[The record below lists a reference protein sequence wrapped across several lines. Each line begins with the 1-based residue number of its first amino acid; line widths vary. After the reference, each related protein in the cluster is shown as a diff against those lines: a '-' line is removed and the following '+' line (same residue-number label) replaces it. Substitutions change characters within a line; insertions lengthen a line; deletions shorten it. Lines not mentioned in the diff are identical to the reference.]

1 MKTGMVDYISIC
13 LGLKRKPNRK
23 ERKIWVNAINYLYNY
38 KTMDLLIR
46 LMNNNLDY
54 FKIAFREVHEYKN
67 KIKGAY
73 RLFKK
78 LNKSS
83 KVKDTNKKILCEDKL
98 IRSFFKMY
106 RNNPT
111 ELVEYFLETDI
122 KLRNLLKLQ
131 LIINCKLYNNKT
143 TEDNLDIIREIVDY
157 KLSLKLSEFRS
168 KDNIE
173 IPVSNSLE
181 NIYPISVAGGNLN
194 AIYFYKLTPNHKFI
208 DIVDVNTCGICI
220 NILHGTCSANSE
232 VTLYNGL
239 GFKVWKRVNKD
250 IKKDIIL
257 PYDGIQHAISVI
269 SINNVSISNIKFTL
283 FTELHSKNT
292 CGSLCINSKMIESL
306 NKGSVVIVINKVKKE
321 IAIIPDNIITSI
333 RADSLVRIFKLRNH
347 PELSALGILKSI
359 HGDNLKIQDTS
370 PIYDYSVLK
379 SILKG

>member
-1 MKTGMVDYISIC
+1 MKTEIDYISIC

-23 ERKIWVNAINYLYNY
+23 ERRIWVSVIYYLYHY
-38 KTMDLLIR
+38 KIIDLHN
-46 LMNNNLDY
+46 LMKNNLDY
-54 FKIAFREVHEYKN
+54 FKIAFRKVHEYKS

-83 KVKDTNKKILCEDKL
+83 KDKEIEKKVLCEDKL

-143 TEDNLDIIREIVDY
+143 TEDNLDIVREIVDY
-157 KLSLKLSEFRS
+157 KLSLKLSELKL

-173 IPVSNSLE
+173 VPVSNSLE

-208 DIVDVNTCGICI
+208 DIIDVNTCGICI
-220 NILHGTCSANSE
+220 NIHGTCLENSE

-239 GFKVWKRVNKD
+239 GFEVWKRVKD

-257 PYDGIQHAISVI
+257 PNDGIQHAISII
-269 SINNVSISNIKFTL
+269 SINNVGISDIKFSL
-283 FTELHSKNT
+283 FTE
-292 CGSLCINSKMIESL
+292 
-306 NKGSVVIVINKVKKE
+306 
-321 IAIIPDNIITSI
+321 P
-333 RADSLVRIFKLRNH
+333 IFEKYLW
-347 PELSALGILKSI
+347 
-359 HGDNLKIQDTS
+359 
-370 PIYDYSVLK
+370 
-379 SILKG
+379 